1 MSHDIPPSL
10 LQVWLHSPN
19 EDTADSHVY
28 RPRDL
33 SKSPGRARRG
43 FELRSNGDFVGIGV
57 GQTDASTVAE
67 GKWRL
72 AAPDVIEVSHA
83 SSDRPARMMRI
94 VSHSPDRL
102 EIQK

>member
-1 MSHDIPPSL
+1 MSHDAPPSL

-19 EDTADSHVY
+19 EDTKDSHVY

-33 SKSPGRARRG
+33 NQSPGRARRG
-43 FELRSNGDFVGIGV
+43 FELRGNGDFVNIEV
-57 GQTDASTVAE
+57 GQTDASTGSE

-72 AAPDVIEVSHA
+72 VAPNVIEVSHG
-83 SSDRPARMMRI
+83 SSDRPARVMRI

-102 EIQK
+102 EIKK